1 MKMTEFAK
9 SILLGQELEDK
20 LIDVN
25 KIEFDDNEPAFVIPK
40 LPARSNKISFSAEQ
54 TRFPKGHFHLAEK
67 KAIALHSFANH
78 ELLAIEMMACALLIY
93 PHNTPELKKFKRGI
107 ISALKDEQLHFK
119 LYLERLNEIGFDYG
133 DFSINDFFW
142 SKMQMLKTPSEY
154 LAVMSLTFEAANLDF
169 AHYYKHL
176 FTQLGDFK
184 TSDILDKVLRDEIS
198 HVNLGVNYLNKWK
211 GDASL
216 WDYYNECLPWP
227 LTPARAKGKNFVL
240 EVRRKAKMDEDFIT
254 RVREYKDDFGVTMR
268 KEWTK

>member
-9 SILLGQELEDK
+9 SILLGQNIEDK
-20 LIDVN
+20 LLDID
-25 KIEFDDNEPAFVIPK
+25 KIEFDDIPTSFEIPK
-40 LPARSNKISFSAEQ
+40 LPGRSDKISFSPKQ
-54 TRFPKGHFHLAEK
+54 TRFPKGHFHHDEK

-78 ELLAIEMMACALLIY
+78 ELLAIEMMACALLVY

-107 ISALKDEQLHFK
+107 ISALKDEQLHFN
-119 LYLERLNEIGFDYG
+119 LYVERLKEYGYDYG

-142 SKMQMLKTPSEY
+142 SKMEMLETPSQY

-169 AHYYKHL
+169 AHYYKHI
-176 FTQLGDFK
+176 FTEVDDHK
-184 TSDILDKVLRDEIS
+184 TASILDRVLKDEIS

-211 GDASL
+211 GDSTL
-216 WDYYNECLPWP
+216 WEYYNECLPWP

-254 RVREYKDDFGVTMR
+254 RVRDYKDDFGVTMR
-268 KEWTK
+268 KEWSK